1 MTWFALLQSVFGDLS
16 VIILALFG
24 YLLALGLYKLLKD
37 WLPF

>member
-1 MTWFALLQSVFGDLS
+1 MTWFSLLQSVFGDLS

>member
-1 MTWFALLQSVFGDLS
+1 MTWFALLRSVFGDLA
-16 VIILALFG
+16 VIIVALFT

>member
-1 MTWFALLQSVFGDLS
+1 MTWFALLQSVFGDLA
-16 VIILALFG
+16 VIIVALFD

>member
-1 MTWFALLQSVFGDLS
+1 MSWFALLQSVFGDLA
-16 VIILALFG
+16 VIIVALFT

>member
-1 MTWFALLQSVFGDLS
+1 MSWFALLQSVFGDLA
-16 VIILALFG
+16 IILVALFT

>member
-1 MTWFALLQSVFGDLS
+1 MTWFSLIRSVFGDLA
-16 VIILALFG
+16 VIIVALFA